1 MKTFLEIPISK
12 LLSSGFLPASGKT
25 MYYNHNHGN
34 WSDGPKLIKE
44 RYDHAAGIV
53 TDEATLDVFVVVTGG
68 TDGSYSY
75 DVVNGS
81 LRNILNSTEILVGGV
96 WSIGKKD
103 FLSAKQREF

>member
-68 TDGSYSY
+68 TDGSDFNS
-75 DVVNGS
+75 
-81 LRNILNSTEILVGGV
+81 NILNSTEILIGGV

-103 FLSAKQREF
+103 FFSAQQRAF

>member
-12 LLSSGFLPASGKT
+12 LLSSGFHPASGKT

-44 RYDHAAGIV
+44 RHDHAAGIV

-68 TDGSYSY
+68 ADGS
-75 DVVNGS
+75 
-81 LRNILNSTEILVGGV
+81 NILNSTEILVGGV

-103 FLSAKQREF
+103 FLSAKHREF